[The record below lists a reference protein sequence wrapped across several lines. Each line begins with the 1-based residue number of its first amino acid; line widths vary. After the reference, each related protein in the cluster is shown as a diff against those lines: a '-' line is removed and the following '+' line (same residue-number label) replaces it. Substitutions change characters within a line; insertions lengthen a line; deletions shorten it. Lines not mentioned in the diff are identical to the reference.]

1 MRHRDDVAFH
11 RGDLSIERYE
21 LVTAQTEL
29 GGFRVL
35 ESVQDRSDGYGEVVA
50 HLGFVP
56 VLGGIHD
63 RESDRQEAC
72 GANAQDRPG
81 DRELDHWITL
91 TPAMPPSNTHS
102 SFTGPVPEIAVV
114 SPRNG
119 NSGWSM

>member
-1 MRHRDDVAFH
+1 MRHGDDVAFH

-29 GGFRVL
+29 GGFRAL

-63 RESDRQEAC
+63 REPDHQEAC
-72 GANAQDRPG
+72 GAYA
-81 DRELDHWITL
+81 
-91 TPAMPPSNTHS
+91 
-102 SFTGPVPEIAVV
+102 
-114 SPRNG
+114 
-119 NSGWSM
+119 